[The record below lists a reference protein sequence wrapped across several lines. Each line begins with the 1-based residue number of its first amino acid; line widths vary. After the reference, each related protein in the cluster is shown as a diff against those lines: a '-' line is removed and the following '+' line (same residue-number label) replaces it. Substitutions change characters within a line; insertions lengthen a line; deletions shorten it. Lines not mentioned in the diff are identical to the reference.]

1 MYQSIMVPVDMAHL
15 PQVAKSIDTAA
26 GLARQHGGRL
36 VFVSVTAAIPTSI
49 AHNPKEFAQRL
60 EALATQESA
69 RLGVKID
76 THTMTAHDPSIDTDR
91 HLMEAITATGADLV
105 VMATH
110 APGLADY
117 FWSGHG
123 AHVAAHAPVSVFLV
137 R

>member
-1 MYQSIMVPVDMAHL
+1 MYNTIMVPVDLGHL
-15 PQVAKSIDTAA
+15 PEIAKAIDTAA

-36 VFVSVTAAIPTSI
+36 VFVSVTAEAPTSL
-49 AHNPKEFAQRL
+49 AHNPAEFAQRL
-60 EALATQESA
+60 AALAGQEA
-69 RLGVKID
+69 TRLGVQIE
-76 THTMTAHDPSIDTDR
+76 THAIAAHDPIIDTDR
-91 HLMEAITATGADLV
+91 HLMEAIAATGADLV

-110 APGLADY
+110 APGMADY